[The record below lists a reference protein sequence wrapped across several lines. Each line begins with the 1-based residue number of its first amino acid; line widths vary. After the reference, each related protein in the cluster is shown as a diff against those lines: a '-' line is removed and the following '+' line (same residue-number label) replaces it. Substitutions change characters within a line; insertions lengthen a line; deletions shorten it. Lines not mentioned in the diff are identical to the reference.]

1 MRAQFSELSIDLLIW
16 QVECQLHILSWT
28 HGAAVHIGGNVI
40 NPDRSE
46 KKLIGQGHKR
56 QNLWYIALVGS
67 TICISIGIAVIEIG
81 VKGRFQ
87 F

>member
-1 MRAQFSELSIDLLIW
+1 M
-16 QVECQLHILSWT
+16 
-28 HGAAVHIGGNVI
+28 HIGGNVI